1 MSPIRIQIKD
11 DLGNISY
18 LSRGTTGYWQLVS
31 RGGIPLG
38 LSNIVDDEPMTRF
51 ALEDAGDD
59 GNAALAAITSH
70 LRGKKTATLV
80 SSPPSDGASQHT
92 LSDEEKG
99 DFAWILTETIDLSID
114 RRDGLAKHE
123 ATSEFESIKRVLDYL
138 ERNGAD
144 MSVQRR
150 ALGTPRF

>member
-1 MSPIRIQIKD
+1 MSAVRIQIRD

-18 LSRGTTGYWQLVS
+18 LSRTSSGYWNLVS
-31 RGGIPLG
+31 RNGIALG
-38 LSNIVDDEPMTRF
+38 LSTVVSDEPLARF

-59 GNAALAAITSH
+59 GNAVLEAIRRH
-70 LRGKKTATLV
+70 LSGRRTATLL
-80 SSPPSDGASQHT
+80 SSSSDTSRNGA
-92 LSDEEKG
+92 LSTEQVR
-99 DFAWILTETIDLSID
+99 DFGWILTETIDLSVD
-114 RRDGLAKHE
+114 RRDGLTQQDAK
-123 ATSEFESIKRVLDYL
+123 SEFESITRVLDYL